1 LKIDLDT
8 ARATWPVEYG
18 WQVQPVPFC
27 AAGWQISGNAESLS
41 RTIEHRTGF
50 YYLQDAA
57 SMLPAE
63 MFDYAVE
70 FPLILDMAAHPGE
83 DYATRPGQ

>member
-1 LKIDLDT
+1 
-8 ARATWPVEYG
+8 
-18 WQVQPVPFC
+18 VPFC
-27 AAGWQISGNAESLS
+27 ESGWQISGNAEALS

-63 MFDYAVE
+63 MFTYDRE
-70 FPLILDMAAHPGE
+70 F
-83 DYATRPGQ
+83 R